1 MNRTLALAV
10 LVISLLSVGGCT
22 EPLSQARA
30 QGRRDRSGAATLSR
44 AGLSRAG
51 ARVAIDAILAQAA
64 RDGTSPAIAVVDA
77 GGHLIAAE
85 RVDGSFAAAAQVSI
99 GKAHTAAMFQR
110 PTSFF
115 EQTIRD
121 GRTPMIALTD
131 FTPLQGGVPI
141 TVSEQVV
148 GAIGVSGASSAAQD
162 EAYATLGAEAVAR
175 AATESSR

>member
-1 MNRTLALAV
+1 MIGLLALFA
-10 LVISLLSVGGCT
+10 LAPSGCT

-30 QGRRDRSGAATLSR
+30 QGRRDRASAAIITHR
-44 AGLSRAG
+44 GLSRAG
-51 ARVAIDAILAQAA
+51 ARLAIDAVLAQAA
-64 RDGTSPAIAVVDA
+64 RDGTHPAIAVVDS

-115 EQTIRD
+115 EETIRS

-141 TVSEQVV
+141 TVAGEVV
-148 GAIGVSGASSAAQD
+148 GAVGVSGASSAAQD
-162 EAYATLGAEAVAR
+162 EAYATLGAEAAAR
-175 AATESSR
+175 AATESTP